1 MANDSPSL
9 EVDESKNIQVRKKA
23 PVHASSESDG
33 KANGAG
39 ANGRSDTRPQANGAS
54 RAKAN
59 ARKSSARQPRTNTR
73 SVAAAAPTVAPSAI
87 IPQVPQPGI
96 LTAIYHDFLR
106 EWERTH
112 SLPQNPAYTPAF
124 DLASLALDALSNADE
139 VYNRELSWLDF
150 NWRVLHEAIDT
161 RTPLLERLKFI
172 AITSSN
178 LDEYFSKRVG
188 GLKRQKAAGMA
199 NLTLDGW
206 APDVQLSL
214 IARAVREMVAIESA
228 CLHEDILPQL
238 AEHGIRLVNYA
249 DLEASERERLRD
261 YFLREVYPIL
271 TPLAVDP
278 GHPFPF
284 ISNLTL
290 SLGIVLVDPATGER
304 QFARVK
310 VPPTRPRWVQ
320 LQNQMQ
326 FLPLEQLI
334 AAHLDTLFRGMEIV
348 AAFPFRVTRNADLA
362 RNEEEADDLLD
373 MISEE
378 LRERRFA
385 PVVRLEVADN
395 APADILALLQSQL
408 HLENED
414 VYLMHG
420 LLRRADLF
428 ALADINLPHL
438 KYEPYTPTVPTRL
451 AGISSKGRPS
461 ELFNAIRQGDLLV
474 HHPYHSFQSTT
485 QLFVEAAAR
494 DPQVLAIK
502 QTIYR
507 TSDNSSIV
515 AALIDAAGRGKQVA
529 VLVEVKA
536 RFDEAKNVEWARKL
550 EEAGCHVAYG
560 LVGLKTH
567 CKMSLAIRQEEDGL
581 RAYYHIGTG
590 NYNAKTSATYTD
602 LGLLSCD
609 SDTAADLMDLFNYL
623 TGYSYQADY
632 RKLLVA
638 PVNMRQRFLELI
650 DQEIRCA
657 LGGSGGRIIAKMNG
671 LEDSTIVRK
680 LYEASQAGVLIDLIV
695 RGNCRLRPGLPGISE
710 NIRVISIIGRYL
722 EHSRIFYFANNGEP
736 LYYISSADWM
746 RRNLSSRVEAA
757 ALIEDP
763 RLQEYL
769 LMVLQNSLNDYRQ
782 AWELMPDGRYRQ
794 RQPSVG
800 NSALEAGGVQNY
812 LMQHTRMTS
821 TTAG

>member
-1 MANDSPSL
+1 MTANDVSVVRIDEADHVQANDDAAENTAPSSR
-9 EVDESKNIQVRKKA
+9 VKA
-23 PVHASSESDG
+23 GGAAANG
-33 KANGAG
+33 RQKNGAG
-39 ANGRSDTRPQANGAS
+39 TRKAKSPAQVRPTRTRSKPAE
-54 RAKAN
+54 
-59 ARKSSARQPRTNTR
+59 SSAPPVEASLIT
-73 SVAAAAPTVAPSAI
+73 
-87 IPQVPQPGI
+87 PQVPPPGV
-96 LTAIYHDFLR
+96 LAETYQDFLR

-112 SLPQNPAYTPAF
+112 SLPQNPAYMPAF
-124 DLASLALDALSNADE
+124 DLASFALDALSNADE

-214 IARAVREMVAIESA
+214 IARTVREMVTIESA
-228 CLHEDILPQL
+228 CLHEDILPHL
-238 AEHGIRLVNYA
+238 AEHGIRLVNYVDLDA
-249 DLEASERERLRD
+249 DERERLRD

-290 SLGIVLVDPATGER
+290 SLGVVLVDPATGER

-320 LQNQMQ
+320 LQHQMH
-326 FLPLEQLI
+326 FLPIEQLI

-385 PVVRLEVADN
+385 PVVRLEVAAN
-395 APADILALLQSQL
+395 APADVLALLQSQL
-408 HLENED
+408 HLENDD
-414 VYLMHG
+414 VYLVHG
-420 LLRRADLF
+420 LLRRVDLF

-438 KYEPYTPTVPTRL
+438 KYEPYTPTVPSRL

-461 ELFNAIRQGDLLV
+461 ELFNAIRQNDLLV

-507 TSDNSSIV
+507 TSDNSPIV

-560 LVGLKTH
+560 FVGLKTH

-581 RAYYHIGTG
+581 RAYYHVGTG

-602 LGLLSCD
+602 LGLLSCNAEI
-609 SDTAADLMDLFNYL
+609 AADLMDLFNYL
-623 TGYSYQADY
+623 TGYSYQTDY

-650 DQEIRCA
+650 DQEIQHA
-657 LGGSGGRIIAKMNG
+657 LAGRGGRIIAKMNG

-680 LYEASQAGVLIDLIV
+680 LYEASQAGVITDLIV
-695 RGNCRLRPGLPGISE
+695 RGNCRLRPGLPGISD

-722 EHSRIFYFANNGEP
+722 EHSRIFTFANNGAP

-757 ALIEDP
+757 VLIEDP

-769 LMVLQNSLNDYRQ
+769 LMILQNSLNDYRQ
-782 AWELMPDGRYRQ
+782 AWELLPDGRYRQ

-800 NSALEAGGVQNY
+800 SSALEAGGVQNY

-821 TTAG
+821 TLAG

>member
-1 MANDSPSL
+1 MANDKSAT
-9 EVDESKNIQVRKKA
+9 VQVEGDLIDDDK
-23 PVHASSESDG
+23 HMASNMDTQ
-33 KANGAG
+33 NGVV
-39 ANGRSDTRPQANGAS
+39 NDRQRNGAS
-54 RAKAN
+54 IRKGRSARRAPEPETNRTRAKVDET
-59 ARKSSARQPRTNTR
+59 PD
-73 SVAAAAPTVAPSAI
+73 PSHTLSLI
-87 IPQVPQPGI
+87 TPQVPPAGP
-96 LTAIYHDFLR
+96 LADLYREFLR

-112 SLPQNPAYTPAF
+112 SLPQHPAYTPAF
-124 DLASLALDALSNADE
+124 DLASLALDALSTADE

-150 NWRVLHEAIDT
+150 NWRVLHEAVDQ

-206 APDVQLSL
+206 APDVQLQL
-214 IARAVREMVAIESA
+214 IAHAVREMVAIESA
-228 CLHEDILPQL
+228 CLHEDILPRL
-238 AEHGIRLVNYA
+238 AEHGIRLVNYTELDA
-249 DLEASERERLRD
+249 EERERLRD
-261 YFLREVYPIL
+261 YFQREVYPIL

-290 SLGIVLVDPATGER
+290 SLGVLLVDPATGER

-320 LQNQMQ
+320 LRHQMH

-334 AAHLDTLFRGMEIV
+334 AAHLDMLFRGMEIV
-348 AAFPFRVTRNADLA
+348 AVFPFRVTRNADLA

-385 PVVRLEVADN
+385 PVVRLEVDAN
-395 APADILALLQSQL
+395 APADILPLLQSQL
-408 HLENED
+408 HLENDD
-414 VYLMHG
+414 VYFVHG

-438 KYEPYTPTVPTRL
+438 KYEPYTPTVPSRL

-590 NYNAKTSATYTD
+590 NYNAKTAATYTD
-602 LGLLSCD
+602 LGLLSCNVD
-609 SDTAADLMDLFNYL
+609 IAADLMDLFNYL
-623 TGYSYQADY
+623 TGYSYQTDY

-650 DQEIRCA
+650 DQEIQHA
-657 LGGSGGRIIAKMNG
+657 LAGGSGRIIAKMNG

-680 LYEASQAGVLIDLIV
+680 LYEASQAGVSIDLIV

-722 EHSRIFYFANNGEP
+722 EHSRIFYFANNGAP
-736 LYYISSADWM
+736 LYYIGSADWM

-757 ALIEDP
+757 VLIEDT

-769 LMVLQNSLNDYRQ
+769 LMILQNSLSDHRQ
-782 AWELMPDGRYRQ
+782 AWELLPDGRYRQ
-794 RQPSVG
+794 RQPAVG

-821 TTAG
+821 TVAG